1 MENETMYLIFLTF
14 TVTVAILTVIL
25 KRRQYRNHLAKVDS
39 FISELDQQRDDFIR
53 DCKEN
58 GLDIPEWLNDN
69 N

>member
-1 MENETMYLIFLTF
+1 MLFILLIFT
-14 TVTVAILTVIL
+14 TIVAIVTVVL

-58 GLDIPEWLNDN
+58 GLDLPEWLNDN

>member
-1 MENETMYLIFLTF
+1 MYLIFLTF

>member
-1 MENETMYLIFLTF
+1 MYLIFLTF
-14 TVTVAILTVIL
+14 TVIVAILTVIL

-39 FISELDQQRDDFIR
+39 FISELDKQRDDFIR

-58 GLDIPEWLNDN
+58 GLEIPEWLNDN